1 MRGRIFDPLKAS
13 LKGRLLNVTFRCL
26 PDTVANLNRLVG
38 AGTTHS
44 FTRDGY
50 YNDSRPT
57 PAVLEQDP

>member
-1 MRGRIFDPLKAS
+1 M
-13 LKGRLLNVTFRCL
+13 LNVTFRCL

-44 FTRDGY
+44 FTMDGY